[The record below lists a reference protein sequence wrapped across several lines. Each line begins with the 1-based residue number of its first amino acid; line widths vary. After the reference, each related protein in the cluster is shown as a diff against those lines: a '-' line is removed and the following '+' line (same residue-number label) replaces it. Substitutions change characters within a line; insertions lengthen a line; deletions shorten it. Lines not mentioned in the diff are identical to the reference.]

1 MDKIQTDKIKT
12 DKINKKVII
21 AGCTKN
27 SETYIQDRIIKL
39 HEIGRYFDNYYII
52 LYENDSSDNT
62 KTILNNNK
70 NSHFNYISETNII
83 ERISNKSVHLRVQ
96 ILSYAR
102 NQLLQYVKSN
112 YSHYDLLI
120 MIDLDNI
127 LENFN
132 PKIILNA
139 FNYGDNWAALTANCI
154 GQYYDIWALRIDH
167 AIWDIEVHRKIWKN
181 PLVHDC
187 WSQIKNIIPHK
198 VLVKE
203 YQQIIPVTSPLIQTT
218 SSFGGLGIYKM
229 NAIMNAKYESYN
241 GQFYQCEH
249 VIFNKQISGNIFIC
263 PKLLVN
269 CPKEHII

>member
-1 MDKIQTDKIKT
+1 MDKIKT
-12 DKINKKVII
+12 DKINKQVII

-27 SETYIQDRIIKL
+27 SATYIQDRIIKL
-39 HEIGRYFDNYYII
+39 HEMGRYFNDYCIL
-52 LYENDSSDNT
+52 LYENDSTDNT
-62 KTILNNNK
+62 VNILKSNQ

-83 ERISNKSVHLRVQ
+83 ERIKHKQLHNRVQ
-96 ILSYAR
+96 ILCYAR
-102 NQLLQYVKSN
+102 NQLLHYVKSN

-127 LENFN
+127 LEQFN
-132 PKIILNA
+132 PKMILNA
-139 FNYGDNWAALTANCI
+139 FKYGDNWAALTANCS
-154 GQYYDIWALRIDH
+154 GKYYDIWALRIDPS
-167 AIWDIEVHRKIWKN
+167 IWVNGVHGKIWKE

-187 WSQIKNIIPHK
+187 WSQIKNKIMPRQLIS
-198 VLVKE
+198 E

-229 NAIMNAKYESYN
+229 NAIMNAHYESYN
-241 GQFYQCEH
+241 GQFCQCEH
-249 VIFNKQISGNIFIC
+249 VIFNKQILGNIFIC